1 MSFIEIQ
8 TKIGL
13 VKIGPHAQKRMKTRG
28 ISSDDLKDAI
38 NNPKRFYPDID
49 TTDSMI
55 YVSSS
60 GIKAV
65 LNSSTL
71 FLITVVRA
79 TNGYAQAKNRHF
91 KNELTKKLKRK
102 YGSKAG
108 CLKKVSRLRRDQSDF

>member
-28 ISSDDLKDAI
+28 ISNDDLKDAI
-38 NNPKRFYPDID
+38 NNPKRYHPDIN
-49 TTDSMI
+49 TEDSMI
-55 YVSSS
+55 YISSS

-65 LNSSTL
+65 LNRHTL
-71 FLITVVRA
+71 FLITVVKA
-79 TNGYAQAKNRHF
+79 TNGYAQSKNKHF

-102 YGSKAG
+102 YGSRAK
-108 CLKKVSRLRRDQSDF
+108 CLKKVSRSRR